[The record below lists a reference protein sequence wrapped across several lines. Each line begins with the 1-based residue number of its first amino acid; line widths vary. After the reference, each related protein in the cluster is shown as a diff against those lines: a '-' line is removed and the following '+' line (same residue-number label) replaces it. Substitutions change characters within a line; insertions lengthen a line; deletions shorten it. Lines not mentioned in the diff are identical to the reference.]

1 MINVFITGIS
11 RGLGLKLTEHYLCKG
26 CRVIG
31 VSRTMSDELESL
43 IEKYSETLEWHQFDL
58 GNLENLEEELGGA
71 LSLRNR
77 KIDVFIN
84 IAVR

>member
-1 MINVFITGIS
+1 MCLTGIS

-31 VSRTMSDELESL
+31 VSRTMSEELKSL

-77 KIDVFIN
+77 KIDID
-84 IAVR
+84 